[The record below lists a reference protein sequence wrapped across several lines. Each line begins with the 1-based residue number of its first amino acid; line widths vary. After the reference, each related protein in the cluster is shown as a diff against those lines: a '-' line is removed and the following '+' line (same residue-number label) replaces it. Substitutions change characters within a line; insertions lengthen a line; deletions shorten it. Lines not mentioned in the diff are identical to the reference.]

1 MAEEEVKEQGN
12 SKNKICFVI
21 MPISDHPDYA
31 PGHFKRV
38 YEYII
43 KPACQKAGYEAIR
56 ADDTVKT
63 NDIVSD
69 IIKKIIDSDM
79 AICDMSSRNP
89 NVFYELGLRHAFNLK
104 TTLIKDK
111 KTSRAFDIAGLRSV
125 EYDESLRV
133 DEVNNAIETLVKAI
147 KETEVM
153 GTNEAN
159 STIQLLGLS
168 APAKKVEIKAMSGE
182 NAAIM
187 GEIRSL
193 RDDMEV
199 FMRYHVRERSY
210 LQQIRDSRSRDE
222 DSSIRYDI
230 SDEMRMR
237 RGFMKPIVLNR
248 DKDKEE

>member
-1 MAEEEVKEQGN
+1 MAEEEVKEQGS

-21 MPISDHPDYA
+21 MPISDHPDYP

-89 NVFYELGLRHAFNLK
+89 NVFYVLGLRHAFNLK

-133 DEVNNAIETLVKAI
+133 DEVEKTIIALAEAIM
-147 KETEVM
+147 ETEKM
-153 GTNEAN
+153 NLEEPN

-168 APAKKVEIKAMSGE
+168 APAKKVELKTMSGE

-187 GEIRSL
+187 GEILSL
-193 RDDMEV
+193 RDDMDIIK
-199 FMRYHVRERSY
+199 RYHMRERSY
-210 LQQIRDSRSRDE
+210 LQQIIDYRSRYE
-222 DSSIRYDI
+222 DSSNRYDI

-237 RGFMKPIVLNR
+237 RPYMKPRALDRN
-248 DKDKEE
+248 KDKEE

>member
-1 MAEEEVKEQGN
+1 MAEENIKERSN
-12 SKNKICFVI
+12 SKTKTCFVI

-31 PGHFKRV
+31 QGHFKRV

-43 KPACQKAGYEAIR
+43 KPACQNAGYEAMR

-79 AICDMSSRNP
+79 AICDLSSRNP

-125 EYDESLRV
+125 EYDENLRV
-133 DEVNNAIETLVKAI
+133 DEVEKAI
-147 KETEVM
+147 KAIADAITETEKM
-153 GTNEAN
+153 NSEEAN

-182 NAAIM
+182 NATIM
-187 GEIRSL
+187 GELRSL
-193 RDDMEV
+193 RYDVERMHMLYLNGYRRRVVNEEYRTEEPAANRIYLDD
-199 FMRYHVRERSY
+199 VR
-210 LQQIRDSRSRDE
+210 
-222 DSSIRYDI
+222 
-230 SDEMRMR
+230 R
-237 RGFMKPIVLNR
+237 RRTGNRPYIVNGEK
-248 DKDKEE
+248 DKDE

>member
-1 MAEEEVKEQGN
+1 MAEENIKEQGS
-12 SKNKICFVI
+12 SKTRTCFVI

-31 PGHFKRV
+31 SGHFKRV

-111 KTSRAFDIAGLRSV
+111 KTIRAFDIAGLRSV

-133 DEVNNAIETLVKAI
+133 DEVEKAIEAI
-147 KETEVM
+147 ADAIEETQKMTSE
-153 GTNEAN
+153 EPN

-168 APAKKVEIKAMSGE
+168 APAKKVELKTMSGE

-193 RDDMEV
+193 RNDIDNMQ
-199 FMRYHVRERSY
+199 RSY
-210 LQQIRDSRSRDE
+210 MRARPIRKINEESRTE
-222 DSSIRYDI
+222 DPAAFRVSPNDIR
-230 SDEMRMR
+230 RMR
-237 RGFMKPIVLNR
+237 TGFRPFSLNGNI
-248 DKDKEE
+248 DKDE